1 MHTFSSTFLNNA
13 EIVSVLGEIRTLFQ
27 HFSGVRKSAR
37 KSVRDSGGFR
47 LGFALVWRK
56 MRKSVRDLTRFRH
69 VLRTPRKQ
77 GLLPAWSRSVTKSDT
92 K

>member
-1 MHTFSSTFLNNA
+1 MNNA

-27 HFSGVRKSAR
+27 HFSGAR
-37 KSVRDSGGFR
+37 KSVRKTARKSARDPGGFR
-47 LGFALVWRK
+47 LGFTLVWRK
-56 MRKSVRDLTRFRH
+56 MRKTVRDLTRFRH

>member
-27 HFSGVRKSAR
+27 HFSGVRKS
-37 KSVRDSGGFR
+37 VRDSGGFR
-47 LGFALVWRK
+47 HAFALVWRK
-56 MRKSVRDLTRFRH
+56 MRKTVRDLTRFRH